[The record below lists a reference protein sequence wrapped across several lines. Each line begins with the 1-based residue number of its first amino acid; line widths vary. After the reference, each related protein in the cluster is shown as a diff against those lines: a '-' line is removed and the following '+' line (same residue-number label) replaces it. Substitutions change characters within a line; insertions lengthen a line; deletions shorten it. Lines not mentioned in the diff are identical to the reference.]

1 MKFILDNLMYI
12 SMFIISGGMLL
23 WPILQRQRMGEI
35 VNTQA
40 AINLMNHENALLLDI
55 RDTDAFARGHVA
67 QAKNIPDTT
76 LETRAAEYTKHN
88 CIIIMD
94 ADGSTAGK
102 TATNLRKTG
111 IARVLVL
118 EGGYAAWLAAKLP
131 VKK

>member
-23 WPILQRQRMGEI
+23 WPVLQRQRIGEM

-40 AINLMNHENALLLDI
+40 AIALMNHENALLLDI

-67 QAKNIPDTT
+67 QAKNTPNTT
-76 LETRAAEYTKHN
+76 LEARAAEYTKHN
-88 CIIIMD
+88 CIIVMD
-94 ADGSTAGK
+94 ADGSIAGK
-102 TATNLRKTG
+102 AATVLRNAG

-131 VKK
+131 IKK